1 MLVVDNLKK
10 TYRLEGID
18 VEALR
23 GVSFRINEGDFVAIM
38 GQSGSGKSTLMNLI
52 GCLDRATS
60 GAIVLDGQFTSDLTD
75 NQLARVR
82 NEKIGF
88 VFQNFNLLTRASA
101 LKNVEL
107 PLIYASLSRHE
118 RQAQAEDAL
127 NSVGLG
133 DRLNHR
139 PSQLSGGQQQRVA
152 IARALT
158 VNPSLILADEPT
170 GALDSKSGDEIM
182 CILARLNEEGKT
194 IILVTHEPYIADYTD
209 RIIRLRDGE
218 IIDDMVV
225 NNKKKACP

>member
-23 GVSFRINEGDFVAIM
+23 GVSFRIGEGDFVAIM

-52 GCLDRATS
+52 GCLDRPTS
-60 GAIVLDGQFTSDLTD
+60 GAIVLDGQFTSDLSD
-75 NQLARVR
+75 NQLAKVR

-107 PLIYASLSRHE
+107 PLVYAGLSPHE
-118 RQAQAEDAL
+118 RREKAEAAL

-133 DRLNHR
+133 DRLHHR
-139 PSQLSGGQQQRVA
+139 PNQLSGGQQQRVA
-152 IARALT
+152 IARALS
-158 VNPSLILADEPT
+158 VDPGLILADEPT

-182 CILARLNEEGKT
+182 CILADLNANGKT

-209 RIIRLRDGE
+209 RVIRLRDGE
-218 IIDDMVV
+218 IIEDTLI
-225 NNKKKACP
+225 NNKKVCQ

>member
-23 GVSFRINEGDFVAIM
+23 GVSFRVNEGDFVAIM

-52 GCLDRATS
+52 GCLDRPTS

-75 NQLARVR
+75 SQLAKVR

-88 VFQNFNLLTRASA
+88 VFQNFNLLNRASA
-101 LKNVEL
+101 QKNVEL
-107 PLIYASLSRHE
+107 PLVYAGISLRERHE
-118 RQAQAEDAL
+118 RAEEAL
-127 NSVGLG
+127 TSVGLG
-133 DRLNHR
+133 DRLHHR
-139 PSQLSGGQQQRVA
+139 PNQLSGGQQQRVA

-182 CILARLNEEGKT
+182 KILAELNKKGKT
-194 IILVTHEPYIADYTD
+194 IILVTHEKYIADYTN
-209 RIIRLRDGE
+209 RIIRLLDGH
-218 IIDDMVV
+218 IIEDSLAEDG
-225 NNKKKACP
+225 ASQ

>member
-1 MLVVDNLKK
+1 MLVIDNLIK

-23 GVSFRINEGDFVAIM
+23 GVSFKINEGDFVAIM

-52 GCLDRATS
+52 GCLDRPTS
-60 GAIVLDGQFTSDLTD
+60 GAIVLDGKFTSDLSD
-75 NQLARVR
+75 NQLAKVR

-88 VFQNFNLLTRASA
+88 VFQNFNLLNRASA

-107 PLIYASLSRHE
+107 PLVYAGVSPHE
-118 RQAQAEDAL
+118 RREKAEAAL

-133 DRLNHR
+133 DRLHHR
-139 PSQLSGGQQQRVA
+139 PNQLSGGQQQRVA
-152 IARALT
+152 IARALS
-158 VNPSLILADEPT
+158 VNPGIILADEPT

-182 CILARLNEEGKT
+182 CILSDLNAEGKT

-209 RIIRLRDGE
+209 RIIRLRDGL
-218 IIDDMVV
+218 IIEDTPVE
-225 NNKKKACP
+225 NKKKACL